1 TRIDT
6 FLNFTASRSET
17 LPVRPAEKQMSR
29 NSCLPNRCASGLVCL
44 IRIELKTTRF
54 SYSPSTMR
62 QRKPINCP
70 APFLVGPMLASS
82 ISAAYLPGGTS
93 EKGCVPCSVSTSK
106 ASSSTVDRSDMG
118 APMFAQGGEVE
129 VDRNGN
135 LLWRAEPI
143 LGGEGGPSFEKEK
156 A

>member
-1 TRIDT
+1 
-6 FLNFTASRSET
+6 
-17 LPVRPAEKQMSR
+17 
-29 NSCLPNRCASGLVCL
+29 
-44 IRIELKTTRF
+44 
-54 SYSPSTMR
+54 
-62 QRKPINCP
+62 CP

-156 A
+156 AARCRRGGGSFLKPAGVSNDAQVFGQKTDDVACIHNQSTRAAMQLRDVACVARCAWIVDALNHCVCE

>member
-1 TRIDT
+1 
-6 FLNFTASRSET
+6 
-17 LPVRPAEKQMSR
+17 
-29 NSCLPNRCASGLVCL
+29 NRCASGLVCL

-118 APMFAQGGEVE
+118 APMFPQGGEVE

-156 A
+156 AARCRRGGGSFLKPAGVSNDAQVFGQKTDDVA